1 MNLFLIKNINLTGR
15 YFNHDAE
22 KANIILGGHVSK
34 ETNRSKWAGVDLKS
48 RYVFF
53 FHFTPCVRTAYI
65 SKAFK
70 KHLNND
76 NEYSINAVP
85 LILL

>member
-53 FHFTPCVRTAYI
+53 SILPLVCVLRT
-65 SKAFK
+65 FQ
-70 KHLNND
+70 KHLKTFK
-76 NEYSINAVP
+76 
-85 LILL
+85 